1 MLHTVAW
8 FLSFFLFF
16 SYVYLGKFK
25 EITLAGGISSILLV
39 AGKNVCEMKPLA
51 SDEHVVPPV
60 IVNTAII
67 IMQFLFWSLNSALFR
82 HGKMAAL
89 YRQWLQRLTRPDWL
103 YCGSR
108 FLYIRPCWK
117 ATHVN
122 CTWAVPTWYASFCIH
137 WNELICYKFLLE
149 ILFNSQYQ

>member
-1 MLHTVAW
+1 MIPGDIRRLLVKCCTLWHD
-8 FLSFFLFF
+8 FSPFFLFF

-25 EITLAGGISSILLV
+25 EITLAGEISSILLV
-39 AGKNVCEMKPLA
+39 VGKNVCEMKPLA

-108 FLYIRPCWK
+108 FLYIRPCS
-117 ATHVN
+117 AH
-122 CTWAVPTWYASFCIH
+122 AVTLVGSPVA
-137 WNELICYKFLLE
+137 
-149 ILFNSQYQ
+149 